1 MTEITADIVRARRR
15 FPMRLSLI
23 ILGALVTVLAWI
35 DLPYYRDLWAF
46 ESLKKI
52 GGHVA
57 AKTDEAWIARWNGRI
72 HTDVRVLMGDSSVRD
87 EDLQHLKNISS
98 IKAISLH
105 GTPVTNEGLKQLRSI
120 ISPDLLKIL
129 DLSETKITGRGL
141 IHLSEVNGL
150 AMLDLSDTDFS
161 DDDVKVLAKMKSLE
175 YVSLAGTSISNRGL
189 EQLKL
194 LPNLT
199 SLYLGRTK
207 ITDEGLLVIAEMK
220 PLRDLSLAET
230 SVTDAGLT
238 QLITDSMLEK
248 IDLGKTS
255 VTNVLLERLLELEN
269 LEAISLKDT
278 QFTQDDIDEIKR
290 RRPRLM
296 VLR

>member
-1 MTEITADIVRARRR
+1 M
-15 FPMRLSLI
+15 
-23 ILGALVTVLAWI
+23 
-35 DLPYYRDLWAF
+35 
-46 ESLKKI
+46 
-52 GGHVA
+52 
-57 AKTDEAWIARWNGRI
+57 
-72 HTDVRVLMGDSSVRD
+72 
-87 EDLQHLKNISS
+87 
-98 IKAISLH
+98 
-105 GTPVTNEGLKQLRSI
+105 
-120 ISPDLLKIL
+120 
-129 DLSETKITGRGL
+129 
-141 IHLSEVNGL
+141 
-150 AMLDLSDTDFS
+150 
-161 DDDVKVLAKMKSLE
+161 
-175 YVSLAGTSISNRGL
+175 
-189 EQLKL
+189 
-194 LPNLT
+194 
-199 SLYLGRTK
+199 
-207 ITDEGLLVIAEMK
+207 IAEMK